1 LTSSNETTASRRLR
15 LFWLLSLYTY
25 FILLNNSIVP
35 EVRTYKEVYKYTQVN
50 QSTRIHASDTKIT
63 AYRETDLARS
73 LWSDY
78 KSACLLSI
86 GHQTELLFAFNS
98 CTIISVYMYCTSMRT
113 CIEEKIHTN
122 SKVNLQLCRVVC

>member
-1 LTSSNETTASRRLR
+1 M
-15 LFWLLSLYTY
+15 
-25 FILLNNSIVP
+25 P
-35 EVRTYKEVYKYTQVN
+35 EVRIYKEVYKYTQVN
-50 QSTRIHASDTKIT
+50 QSTRIHASDTKIN
-63 AYRETDLARS
+63 AYRKTNLARS

-113 CIEEKIHTN
+113 CIEEKKLIA
-122 SKVNLQLCRVVC
+122 QLSEKS